1 MISENHILVYPYE
14 RCPQTRRCTPFVTFL
29 CFLSFN
35 GQDMLL
41 LYLYVPRYIVIM
53 FQVFF
58 PMFLKSQVYYKYLTE
73 QLNSIS
79 GNPSS
84 QALSA
89 SGGSEDDIQGLGA
102 QSEESS
108 HLVNS
113 PFGSDAD
120 LTEHPDALWH
130 RPNPG

>member
-1 MISENHILVYPYE
+1 MGYAITVSKPW
-14 RCPQTRRCTPFVTFL
+14 FV
-29 CFLSFN
+29 
-35 GQDMLL
+35 
-41 LYLYVPRYIVIM
+41 VII

-58 PMFLKSQVYYKYLTE
+58 PSFLKSQVYYKYLTE

-79 GNPSS
+79 DNPTS

-89 SGGSEDDIQGLGA
+89 SVDSEDDIQGLGA

-108 HLVNS
+108 HLVKS
-113 PFGSDAD
+113 TFGSDVD
-120 LTEHPDALWH
+120 LTEHPDALWQ